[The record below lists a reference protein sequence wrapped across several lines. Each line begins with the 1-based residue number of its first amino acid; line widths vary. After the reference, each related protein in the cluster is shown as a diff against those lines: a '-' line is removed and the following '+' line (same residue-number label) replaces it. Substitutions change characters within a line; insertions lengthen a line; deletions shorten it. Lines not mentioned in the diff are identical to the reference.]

1 MGKPKIKEQID
12 FSGWATVF
20 NRKCSDGRTILKH
33 AFKENDGVKVPLVWN
48 HGHEEVSNILGHAY
62 LEEREEGMYAYCCLN
77 NTKAGKDAKEAVQ
90 HGDIV
95 ALSIFANRLQQNSKK
110 EVTHGVIR
118 EVSLVLAGAN
128 PEAFI
133 DAVIKH
139 ADNPD
144 DFDEAEIFITDEGL
158 DLEHSDQTDPETNPD
173 DKNPDGEKDPKNP
186 DLDEGKVGDPTNPD
200 QEVAHKDPEDK
211 TNPDDADPAP
221 EDKKDLGEGD
231 DIEHNDTKKK
241 DKKDGI
247 DDDKTIDDVLASMT
261 EEQRTVT
268 YLLMGI
274 AAEEAKNGG
283 NKDMKHNCF
292 EAKKTELDANGVAT
306 ETELSHSEFVEIIK
320 DAKRDGSLKEA
331 FLAHGVTNIER
342 LFPEDQLVNKLPEEV
357 KRDQTWAKYVMNHVH
372 KTPFSRVKSTYAT
385 MTADEARARGYIK
398 GHQKKEEVIAAFKR
412 STSPQTVY
420 KLQKLD
426 RDDVIDITDF
436 DVIAW
441 IKGEMRGMLEEE
453 IARAILIGDGRDG
466 SSDDKIDPLHIRPIW
481 GDDAVYTV
489 AKVMEKAQN
498 EDQYAFAKRFIR
510 EAVKARKDYKG
521 SGNPVLYTTEDLL
534 TDMLLI
540 EDLNQRVIYDTIEK
554 LKTALR
560 VADIV
565 TVPVMEN
572 QVRTSGANQYKL
584 MGIFVNLND
593 YNVGADKGG
602 AVSMFD
608 DFDINY
614 NKLEYLIETR
624 CSGALVKPYSAVVFE
639 EKGSF

>member
-1 MGKPKIKEQID
+1 MGKPKIKEPVD
-12 FSGWATVF
+12 FCGWATVF

-33 AFKENDGVKVPLVWN
+33 AFKECDGVKVPLVWM
-48 HGHEEVSNILGHAY
+48 HGHDDIGNVLGHAY

-77 NTKAGKDAKEAVQ
+77 NNEAGKQAKEAVQ
-90 HGDIV
+90 HGDIC

-128 PEAFI
+128 PGAYI
-133 DAVIKH
+133 DAVISH
-139 ADNPD
+139 ADDPD
-144 DFDEAEIFITDEGL
+144 NFDEATIFNDKENSF
-158 DLEHSDQTDPETNPD
+158 DLEHSEDPANPEETPEEKTNPENKDPENPD
-173 DKNPDGEKDPKNP
+173 VN
-186 DLDEGKVGDPTNPD
+186 EGKVGDPANPD
-200 QEVAHKDPEDK
+200 EAVHSDPKDPKE
-211 TNPDDADPAP
+211 TENDPAP
-221 EDKKDLGEGD
+221 EDQNDPGKDE
-231 DIEHNDTKKK
+231 IEHKDTKKE
-241 DKKDGI
+241 DKKDEI
-247 DDDKTIDDVLASMT
+247 DSDKTIDDVLASMT

-283 NKDMKHNCF
+283 NKEMKHNCF
-292 EAKKTELDANGVAT
+292 EAKKTEKDVNGVAQ
-306 ETELSHSEFVEIIK
+306 ETELSHSEFCEIITE
-320 DAKRDGSLKEA
+320 AKKTGSLKEA

-342 LFPEDQLVNKLPEEV
+342 LFPEDQLVNRLPQEV
-357 KRDQTWAKYVMNHVH
+357 KRDQAWAKYVMNHVH

-385 MTADEARARGYIK
+385 MTADEARARGYVK
-398 GHQKKEEVIAAFKR
+398 GKKKVEEVIAAFKR
-412 STSPQTVY
+412 STTPQTVY

-441 IKGEMRGMLEEE
+441 IKGEMRGMLDEEL
-453 IARAILIGDGRDG
+453 ARAFLIGDGRDS
-466 SSDDKIDPLHIRPIW
+466 SSDDKINPLNIRPIW
-481 GDDAVYTV
+481 GDDSVYTV
-489 AKVMEKAQN
+489 SKNMTKGAN
-498 EDQYAFAKRFIR
+498 EDEYAFAKRFIK
-510 EAVKARKDYKG
+510 EAVKARKEYKG
-521 SGNPVLYTTEDLL
+521 SGNPVLFTTEDLL

-560 VADIV
+560 VNDII

-572 QVRTSGANQYKL
+572 QVRESGGNQYKL
-584 MGIFVNLND
+584 MGIFVNLDD

-608 DFDINY
+608 DFDIDY
-614 NKLEYLIETR
+614 NKYEYLIETR
-624 CSGALVKPYSAVVFE
+624 CSGALVKPYSAIVFE

>member
-1 MGKPKIKEQID
+1 
-12 FSGWATVF
+12 
-20 NRKCSDGRTILKH
+20 
-33 AFKENDGVKVPLVWN
+33 
-48 HGHEEVSNILGHAY
+48 
-62 LEEREEGMYAYCCLN
+62 
-77 NTKAGKDAKEAVQ
+77 
-90 HGDIV
+90 
-95 ALSIFANRLQQNSKK
+95 
-110 EVTHGVIR
+110 
-118 EVSLVLAGAN
+118 
-128 PEAFI
+128 
-133 DAVIKH
+133 
-139 ADNPD
+139 
-144 DFDEAEIFITDEGL
+144 
-158 DLEHSDQTDPETNPD
+158 
-173 DKNPDGEKDPKNP
+173 
-186 DLDEGKVGDPTNPD
+186 
-200 QEVAHKDPEDK
+200 
-211 TNPDDADPAP
+211 
-221 EDKKDLGEGD
+221 
-231 DIEHNDTKKK
+231 
-241 DKKDGI
+241 
-247 DDDKTIDDVLASMT
+247 MT